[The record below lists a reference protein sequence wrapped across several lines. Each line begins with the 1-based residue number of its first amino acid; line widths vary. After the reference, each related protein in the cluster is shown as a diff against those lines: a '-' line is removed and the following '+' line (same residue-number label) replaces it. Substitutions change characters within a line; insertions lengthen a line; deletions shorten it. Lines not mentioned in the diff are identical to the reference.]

1 VVAGGCCGR
10 PALSEGRVGVARR
23 ALRGMLDRLAPL
35 AMEGVPVVVLE
46 PSCWSMLREDAAR
59 LLPDDPRVPW
69 VRDAVRSLERHL
81 LDTGLPPLRPPAS
94 RGAALAGREPL
105 AAPPSAA
112 VAHSHC
118 HSRALGDEGALG
130 ALLDALPGVEARPSG
145 AGCCG
150 MAGAFG
156 YRHPEVSLAIAA
168 DRLLPAIRG
177 ASLVVAPG
185 TSCRHQV
192 TELAGVR
199 AVHPAQ
205 LLREA
210 LA

>member
-1 VVAGGCCGR
+1 
-10 PALSEGRVGVARR
+10 
-23 ALRGMLDRLAPL
+23 
-35 AMEGVPVVVLE
+35 MEGVPVVVLE

-94 RGAALAGREPL
+94 RGATSAGTEPLAAPPSAAGREPL

-118 HSRALGDEGALG
+118 HSRALGDDGALG
-130 ALLDALPGVEARPSG
+130 ALLDALPGVEARASG

-156 YRHPEVSLAIAA
+156 YRHPEVSRAIAA
-168 DRLLPAIRG
+168 GRLLPAVRG